1 VRDQADDN
9 ATDDTPTGGFSPTT
23 PNPQNPG
30 SSMSDERGPQ
40 ALRNVLSELVAL
52 RGYARREGA
61 RELQQ
66 VWARAAGETVASQT
80 RALDVKR
87 GVLQVAVASSVLL
100 SELVGFYRTQLV
112 TRLKAQSPEL
122 RIKDVKFRLDA
133 AAARRGVDED

>member
-1 VRDQADDN
+1 
-9 ATDDTPTGGFSPTT
+9 
-23 PNPQNPG
+23 
-30 SSMSDERGPQ
+30 MSDERGPQ

-66 VWARAAGETVASQT
+66 AWARVAGETVASQT
-80 RALDVKR
+80 RALEVKR

-112 TRLKAQSPEL
+112 TRLKTQSPEL

-133 AAARRGVDED
+133 AAASRGVDED

>member
-1 VRDQADDN
+1 MNED
-9 ATDDTPTGGFSPTT
+9 
-23 PNPQNPG
+23 
-30 SSMSDERGPQ
+30 RGPQ

-61 RELQQ
+61 RELQRA
-66 VWARAAGETVASQT
+66 WARVAGESVAAQT

-100 SELVGFYRTQLV
+100 AELVGFYRTQLV
-112 TRLKAQSPEL
+112 AQLKTQSPEL

-133 AAARRGVDED
+133 AAARRGLDDV